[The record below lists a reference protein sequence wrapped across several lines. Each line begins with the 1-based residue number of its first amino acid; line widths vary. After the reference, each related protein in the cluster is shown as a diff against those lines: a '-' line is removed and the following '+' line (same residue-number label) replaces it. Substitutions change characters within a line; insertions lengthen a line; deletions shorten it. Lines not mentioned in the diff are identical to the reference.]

1 VVVVRG
7 ITAGAQLLLR
17 CAVSAR
23 DALAGGAALLV
34 ALASVVLASVVL
46 TAAAPTGDTAL
57 VVGVLGTLLVAW
69 AAARSVAVVLP
80 ALTGSGPVVAARDH
94 HRALARRPVPRH
106 RDPDAPGHT
115 RSRAPSEPVPAV

>member
-7 ITAGAQLLLR
+7 VTAGAQLLLR

-23 DALAGGAALLV
+23 HALAGV
-34 ALASVVLASVVL
+34 PALASVVLGSVAL
-46 TAAAPTGDTAL
+46 TAAAPTGETAL
-57 VVGVLGTLLVAW
+57 VVGVLATLLVAW
-69 AAARSVAVVLP
+69 AVARSVAVVLP
-80 ALTGSGPVVAARDH
+80 AVTDGGPVVAARDH

-115 RSRAPSEPVPAV
+115 RSRAPSEIVAAV